1 MVLALMV
8 IFIVGLLPTGPN
20 GEPPPEEFELAASP
34 AWLFEGFRA
43 DWSS

>member
-1 MVLALMV
+1 MV
-8 IFIVGLLPTGPN
+8 IFIVGLLPTGQN
-20 GEPPPEEFELAASP
+20 SELPPEDFELAASL